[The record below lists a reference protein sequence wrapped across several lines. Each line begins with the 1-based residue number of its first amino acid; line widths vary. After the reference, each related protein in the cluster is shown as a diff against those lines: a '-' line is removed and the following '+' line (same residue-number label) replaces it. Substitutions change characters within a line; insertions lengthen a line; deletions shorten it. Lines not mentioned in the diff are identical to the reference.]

1 MVKNFFVENVLED
14 YLREEFCLEVGGGV
28 RSLGVGDVVNVLA
41 EFENC
46 VLFGHVGRE
55 KALGDHRAVA

>member
-1 MVKNFFVENVLED
+1 VVKNFIVENVLEN

-28 RSLGVGDVVNVLA
+28 ALLGVRDVVYILA
-41 EFENC
+41 EFENR
-46 VLFGHVGRE
+46 VLLRHVGRE